1 LAELLPVGEVIDFLG
16 LRSRLKRATFKPR
29 SWTKARL
36 IKPRTVCGCHWVT
49 RAISAME
56 APFERCSM
64 RMTYAFLVHTR
75 TV

>member
-1 LAELLPVGEVIDFLG
+1 V
-16 LRSRLKRATFKPR
+16 R
-29 SWTKARL
+29 
-36 IKPRTVCGCHWVT
+36 CHWVT